1 MRLAIALP
9 FAWTLAW
16 YKKQAELRMQD
27 RARKTNDTYNEIGLL
42 ATELFLEAIYRATN
56 PPPV

>member
-1 MRLAIALP
+1 
-9 FAWTLAW
+9 
-16 YKKQAELRMQD
+16 MQD